1 MRPILFALAGIT
13 LCLIIPLALL
23 GIGTVT
29 QATVPLDTTLDVCP
43 PPISTPIAKIP
54 ATPTDKPTVPDKAVL
69 PESSAAQPTHTT
81 PEPQRLSVAG
91 DLAAYLGNPVDQAM
105 PPDNVVAAVGFHFE
119 RRCGPNGCQLV
130 RVPNSPAV
138 VQAYPPT
145 APQACMMATT
155 MPQACQPAATMPG
168 ACDQA
173 DASQGDTQAGGPV
186 RRLLAAIRPR
196 SIAARMQAR
205 RGG

>member
-1 MRPILFALAGIT
+1 MRPILFALTGIT
-13 LCLIIPLALL
+13 LCLLIPLALL

-29 QATVPLDTTLDVCP
+29 QATVPLDTALDVCL

-54 ATPTDKPTVPDKAVL
+54 ATLADKLAVPDKAVL
-69 PESSAAQPTHTT
+69 PESPAAQPTHTT
-81 PEPQRLSVAG
+81 PELQRLSAAS
-91 DLAAYLGNPVDQAM
+91 DLGAYLNPLDQTM
-105 PPDNVVAAVGFHFE
+105 PSDNVVAAVGYHFE

-130 RVPNSPAV
+130 KVPNAPAV

-145 APQACMMATT
+145 APQACYPATA
-155 MPQACQPAATMPG
+155 MPQACQPAVALPG
-168 ACDQA
+168 ACEQA
-173 DASQGDTQAGGPV
+173 DSSQGDTQAGGPV
-186 RRLLAAIRPR
+186 RRLLGALRPR